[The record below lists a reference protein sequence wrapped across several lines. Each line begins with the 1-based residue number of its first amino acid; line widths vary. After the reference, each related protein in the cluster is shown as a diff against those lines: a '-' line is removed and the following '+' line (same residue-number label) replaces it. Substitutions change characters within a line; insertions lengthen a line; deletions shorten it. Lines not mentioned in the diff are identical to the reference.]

1 MKISMVWTASTQ
13 EAQTPQSTPSV
24 ITYSAGFNSI
34 DQAPLETSTTQKNTD
49 LYPSFSPQHW
59 ASCLDS
65 TFIYTFHVPSHFY
78 YVSHSTPTSFLFGFS
93 SIFITELELQL
104 FGIFSSCSKLLSG
117 FNFYL
122 HFPCSKSFL
131 LCLPLHSHLVFVWFF
146 FHFYYWVRAPTF
158 QYFQLMQVAGM

>member
-34 DQAPLETSTTQKNTD
+34 DQAPLETSNTQKNTD
-49 LYPSFSPQHW
+49 FYPSFSPQHW

-78 YVSHSTPTSFLFGFS
+78 YVSHSTPTSFLFGF
-93 SIFITELELQL
+93 L
-104 FGIFSSCSKLLSG
+104 FL
-117 FNFYL
+117 
-122 HFPCSKSFL
+122 
-131 LCLPLHSHLVFVWFF
+131 
-146 FHFYYWVRAPTF
+146 FYYWVRAPTF